1 VTVTELRERQRL
13 VPFLNRTKQSGK
25 ERLLKRTDR
34 ATEKN
39 GRAELNCFVCTRQT
53 FHQLYAKAKVAPG
66 KERGGDEGDGATE
79 GMGRGK
85 KEELT
90 TEVARLI
97 RGEDKVGGDGG

>member
-53 FHQLYAKAKVAPG
+53 FHQLYAKAKVAPR
-66 KERGGDEGDGATE
+66 KERGRGDDGDGLTE
-79 GMGRGK
+79 AGMGQERK
-85 KEELT
+85 
-90 TEVARLI
+90 RS
-97 RGEDKVGGDGG
+97 